1 MQEIVDQVLEVRRN
15 SPLQGGR
22 LPARSAL
29 APRQLT
35 PSLPSPPLP
44 SPPLA
49 VSRSSECG
57 AAARDAVSAPAAAP
71 RACEETKP
79 PPAPTPCASR
89 GSHRRQGRRT
99 RRGARGRW
107 RENRRGRRRG
117 LEGREGR
124 RGGTYGRTDSPT
136 AGRGRGPPSSL
147 PGPSAR
153 APGGRGCGRAGEG
166 RGRRYRDN
174 NPAARLRGWRRGGGG
189 GLARQR
195 LSQRPGG
202 IFAPAGQV
210 RLPSDIGARGS
221 PGVPGSRLTPPA
233 LPRPT
238 RVELVF
244 RVPLD
249 RAGSCCSPRQEV
261 SFAR

>member
-1 MQEIVDQVLEVRRN
+1 MAGKQEGEEKRARGQGRKAGRDVRKDGQ
-15 SPLQGGR
+15 PDGR
-22 LPARSAL
+22 PGEGAAIEPAR
-29 APRQLT
+29 
-35 PSLPSPPLP
+35 
-44 SPPLA
+44 
-49 VSRSSECG
+49 
-57 AAARDAVSAPAAAP
+57 
-71 RACEETKP
+71 
-79 PPAPTPCASR
+79 
-89 GSHRRQGRRT
+89 
-99 RRGARGRW
+99 
-107 RENRRGRRRG
+107 
-117 LEGREGR
+117 
-124 RGGTYGRTDSPT
+124 
-136 AGRGRGPPSSL
+136 
-147 PGPSAR
+147 PSAR

-189 GLARQR
+189 GLARPR